1 MSSDGA
7 ARGGKEG
14 KKKKKKLMPASL
26 ANRACKYNCPL
37 FILVL
42 SFFLFLSLLSR
53 LKSQAHDIS
62 EGGLLNMV
70 T

>member
-14 KKKKKKLMPASL
+14 KERKKKMMPASL

-42 SFFLFLSLLSR
+42 SFFFVSFT
-53 LKSQAHDIS
+53 S
-62 EGGLLNMV
+62 ESIKV
-70 T
+70 SSA